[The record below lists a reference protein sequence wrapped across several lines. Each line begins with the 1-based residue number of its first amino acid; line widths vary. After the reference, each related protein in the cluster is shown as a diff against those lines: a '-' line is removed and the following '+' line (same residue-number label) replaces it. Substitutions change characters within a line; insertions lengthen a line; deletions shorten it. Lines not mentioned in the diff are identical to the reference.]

1 MKNQIQEKGN
11 NVYSISTGNIEYCF
25 SSNNELADMP
35 RFIETT
41 ISDFKIPMHLDAND
55 NLQTAFTHSMFAKGK
70 LAGIMLCTNPPK
82 NKRALKSKVFEI
94 LNVINEAIA
103 KAAEFGYIDVEFE
116 RPTED
121 ELESMASEITSFYR
135 KQIAGDTEETT

>member
-1 MKNQIQEKGN
+1 MKNQIQEKGS
-11 NVYSISTGNIEYCF
+11 NVYSISTGNNEYCF
-25 SSNNELADMP
+25 LFQNELTVP
-35 RFIETT
+35 RFIETE
-41 ISDFKIPMHLDAND
+41 ISGYKIPMYLDAND

-82 NKRALKSKVFEI
+82 NKRSLKSKVFEI